1 MSRQK
6 TKEPQYEALLKVRDE
21 HGFARFG
28 LMSNQVWLDDPRR
41 ISFSLSRYK
50 FVAKML
56 SGKDRVLEIGCG
68 DAFGTRIVLQEV
80 GAVCAVDFDP
90 VFVEDVHDR
99 MTDRWKFECK
109 VHDILAEPVPG
120 EFSAAYAMDVLEH
133 IEETYEKRFISNIAE
148 SLVQSGVLIV
158 GTPSIQSQAYS
169 SEQSREGHINCKD
182 HKALREL
189 MLHYFENVFLF
200 SMNDEVVHT
209 GFYEMAHYLIAM
221 GVGKRTVAGCRP

>member
-1 MSRQK
+1 MSGERM
-6 TKEPQYEALLKVRDE
+6 KEPQYEALLKVRDE

-109 VHDILAEPVPG
+109 VHDILAGPVPG
-120 EFSAAYAMDVLEH
+120 EFDAAYAMDVLEH
-133 IEETYEKRFISNIAE
+133 IKEEYEKRFISNVAE

-169 SEQSREGHINCKD
+169 SEQSREGHVNCKD

-189 MLHYFENVFLF
+189 MLRYFENVFLF

-221 GVGKRTVAGCRP
+221 GVGKSTVAGCGS